1 MMSFN
6 VRSLP
11 KDLKEVLKKAGKNY
25 GENLNQYLQVEG
37 LEGQNAVKINYPFTL
52 NHRMFDLD
60 NDQAKSIGGLKQTN
74 PEAFEKLAKRA
85 CIHLFGD
92 NVSSY
97 QKEFSNDKKEGSWL
111 IQLDDF
117 SFENGWMQASVY
129 LVPSGFS
136 LE

>member
-1 MMSFN
+1 MSFS

-11 KDLKEVLKKAGKNY
+11 KDLKEVLKKTGKSY
-25 GENLNQYLQVEG
+25 GENLNQYLQVEELNG
-37 LEGQNAVKINYPFTL
+37 RNVVKINYPFTM
-52 NHRMFDLD
+52 NHHMFDLD
-60 NDQAKSIGGLKQTN
+60 NDQANGIGKLKKSN
-74 PEAFEKLAKRA
+74 PEGFEKLAERA

-97 QKEFSNDKKEGSWL
+97 QKEFLNDKNEGSWV

-117 SFENGWMQASVY
+117 RFENGWMQASVY

-136 LE
+136 ID

>member
-1 MMSFN
+1 MMTFN

-11 KDLKEVLKKAGKNY
+11 KDLKDVLKKAGKSY
-25 GENLNQYLQVEG
+25 GENLNKYLQIADLNG
-37 LEGQNAVKINYPFTL
+37 CNSVKINYPFTI

-60 NDQAKSIGGLKQTN
+60 NNEAESIGNLKQAD
-74 PEAFEKLAKRA
+74 PEAFEKLAERA
-85 CIHLFGD
+85 CVHLFGD
-92 NVSSY
+92 NVRSY

-111 IQLDDF
+111 IQLDNF

-129 LVPSGFS
+129 LVPSGFT